1 MFIIKAGYAWCR
13 IWGARLLSK
22 FQWFKSLESKNI
34 TCWVLALAGYV
45 MICYVYIY
53 TNILNP
59 LDHWNKPREFLGSL
73 MLWYVHQFQG
83 IPMAIACWI
92 VGNPTIPPISSEPVT
107 QDFTFLEVKWLASWW
122 LNQPQLKN
130 MSQNG
135 FIFPKV
141 RGENSKKYLK
151 PPPILGGKSQHSW
164 RVD

>member
-1 MFIIKAGYAWCR
+1 MLNSCFGW
-13 IWGARLLSK
+13 
-22 FQWFKSLESKNI
+22 
-34 TCWVLALAGYV
+34 
-45 MICYVYIY
+45 ICHDILCIYIY
-53 TNILNP
+53 TNIFNP
-59 LDHWNKPREFLGSL
+59 LDLWNKPREFLGSL

-135 FIFPKV
+135 FIFPKL
-141 RGENSKKYLK
+141 RGENSKNIWNHHLAWVENGWPHDESTNPSIRMWIIITSHRFIASTKTGDNSLM
-151 PPPILGGKSQHSW
+151 
-164 RVD
+164 